1 MVEKD
6 SDEYRDVGCREHIVL
21 VRRREKGRFEEKEGE
36 TTIQE
41 SKLRRLPRAGYR
53 IDLSEPAKAPGTTRI
68 PSYSLFVAHLAR
80 KRAGYARHACT
91 TSSVRYNLQVVDRCA
106 SSSRYY
112 TALKFE
118 IRDVCIS
125 TSVASRKNVRWKKTV
140 ESPIFLTIIA
150 LLYLSSR

>member
-1 MVEKD
+1 MFKKKKRKILDIPIRRRSLKLWWKSSDLSEKNIGVVEKD

-68 PSYSLFVAHLAR
+68 PSYSSSLLILHANVQDTR
-80 KRAGYARHACT
+80 DTRAQ
-91 TSSVRYNLQVVDRCA
+91 L
-106 SSSRYY
+106 
-112 TALKFE
+112 
-118 IRDVCIS
+118 
-125 TSVASRKNVRWKKTV
+125 
-140 ESPIFLTIIA
+140 
-150 LLYLSSR
+150 LLYAIIYK